1 MTYLGVL
8 LGALAGGGIVLVAAA
23 FVGAPEPTA
32 GRAGRRRR
40 DPREL
45 RRVVA
50 AAAAALLV
58 LVVTRWPV
66 AAVLAGAAVL
76 AVRGL
81 AGAPAREVVARLEA
95 IATWTEMLR
104 DTLAGA
110 AGLSQALVTTARV
123 APMPIREDVQLMAT
137 RISAG
142 VAPADAL
149 VGLADALGDQSA
161 DVVVACLV
169 MAVEHRASRLGELL
183 GALAATT
190 REQVAMRLRVEAS
203 RASARTAV
211 RTIAGFSLG
220 FLAFL
225 SVFAR
230 AYLAPFGTPAGQLV
244 LALAG
249 ALFALGLWLMARMA
263 RPAGAPRLALG
274 RSQP

>member
-1 MTYLGVL
+1 MTSLGVL
-8 LGALAGGGIVLVAAA
+8 LGALAGAGIVLVAAA
-23 FVGAPEPTA
+23 LLGAPEPA
-32 GRAGRRRR
+32 VGSDGPRQR

-45 RRVVA
+45 RRLA
-50 AAAAALLV
+50 AAALAALLV

-81 AGAPAREVVARLEA
+81 AGAPARDVVARLDA

-110 AGLSQALVTTARV
+110 AGLSQALVATARV
-123 APMPIREDVQLMAT
+123 APAPIREEVQLMAT
-137 RISAG
+137 RIGAG
-142 VAPADAL
+142 VAPTEAL

-161 DVVVACLV
+161 DVVMACLL

-183 GALAATT
+183 GALASTT

-211 RTIAGFSLG
+211 RTIAGFSVG

-230 AYLAPFGTPAGQLV
+230 AYLAPFGTAAGQLV
-244 LALAG
+244 LLLAG
-249 ALFALGLWLMARMA
+249 GLFALGLWLMARMA
-263 RPAGAPRLALG
+263 RPAAAPRLALG
-274 RSQP
+274 RSQR